1 MMAELIGEINERV
14 AALTPDQQRQVLDYI
29 RELVEGPRP
38 MSGEEWLE
46 GIPLISQ
53 EFANDLREA
62 LAECRRVDPRG
73 W

>member
-1 MMAELIGEINERV
+1 MAEVEGEINERV
-14 AALTPDQQRQVLDYI
+14 AALTPDQQREVLGYI
-29 RELVEGPRP
+29 RELVEGRRP

-46 GIPLISQ
+46 GIPLIS
-53 EFANDLREA
+53 EELANDLREA